1 MIQRRLTEF
10 SKSVIFWAV
19 IGFSKNFTVKVQNVT
34 MLESTKKH
42 GDNEDLDLEFSSK
55 LQILWFKTWFSGIF
69 TVRA

>member
-42 GDNEDLDLEFSSK
+42 GENEDLD
-55 LQILWFKTWFSGIF
+55 T
-69 TVRA
+69 